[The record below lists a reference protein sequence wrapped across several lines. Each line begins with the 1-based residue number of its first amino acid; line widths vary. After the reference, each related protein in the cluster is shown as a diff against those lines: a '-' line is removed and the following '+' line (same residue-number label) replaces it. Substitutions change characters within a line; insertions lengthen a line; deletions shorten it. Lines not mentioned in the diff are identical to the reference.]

1 MALLYFLYLAIV
13 CWLRPVPQ
21 ARRAVITGF
30 SAVVLAVIVG
40 VARYA
45 PTFARDWA
53 PFLYVSIAYY
63 LTGRLFIAPSATL
76 EAWLLRWDHR
86 WLGDPTTRFARW
98 PWWLVAWLDIIYM
111 LCAPLLPGG
120 FALLALTGHS
130 SQANRYWTMVLAADM
145 GAFAPLSVF
154 QTRPPWQIE
163 RPAVLAASRVHQL
176 ASYVVKNATT
186 GVNTFPSGHVA
197 VTIAVAF
204 GVISTLPLVGAGLFL
219 CAASIAVACVV
230 GRYHYT
236 VDVLAGAALG
246 LAVCALAAAFG
257 A

>member
-1 MALLYFLYLAIV
+1 M
-13 CWLRPVPQ
+13 PQ
-21 ARRAVITGF
+21 ARRALLTGA
-30 SAVVLAVIVG
+30 SLVLVAVIWA
-40 VARYA
+40 VAKTA
-45 PTFARDWA
+45 PPFVRDWA
-53 PFLYVSIAYY
+53 PFLYVSVAYY
-63 LTGRLFIAPSATL
+63 LSGLLFIAPSPRL
-76 EAWLLRWDHR
+76 EAWLLKWDHR
-86 WLGDPTTRFARW
+86 WLGDPTTRFSRW
-98 PWWLVAWLDIIYM
+98 PSWLVAWLDIIYM

-120 FALLALTGHS
+120 FLLLVLTGHS

-197 VTIAVAF
+197 VTLAVAF
-204 GVISTLPLVGAGLFL
+204 GVMSALPIAGGVLLL
-219 CAASIAVACVV
+219 CALSISVACVV

-236 VDVLAGAALG
+236 VDVLAGAVLG
-246 LAVCALAAAFG
+246 FGVCALVAAFG

>member
-1 MALLYFLYLAIV
+1 
-13 CWLRPVPQ
+13 VPQ
-21 ARRAVITGF
+21 ARRALIT
-30 SAVVLAVIVG
+30 SISLVLVAVIWG
-40 VARYA
+40 IARTA
-45 PTFARDWA
+45 PPFVRDWA
-53 PFLYVSIAYY
+53 PFLYVSVAYY
-63 LTGRLFIAPSATL
+63 LTAHLFIAPSARL
-76 EAWLLRWDHR
+76 EAWLLKWDHR

-98 PWWLVAWLDIIYM
+98 PWWFVAWLDIIYM
-111 LCAPLLPGG
+111 LCAPILPGG
-120 FALLALTGHS
+120 FLLLVLTGHS

-163 RPAVLAASRVHQL
+163 RPAVLPASRVHRL

-186 GVNTFPSGHVA
+186 GVITFPSCHVA

-204 GVISTLPLVGAGLFL
+204 GVMSTLPLAGIALLL
-219 CAASIAVACVV
+219 CALSISVACVV

-246 LAVCALAAAFG
+246 LGVCALIAAFG

>member
-1 MALLYFLYLAIV
+1 
-13 CWLRPVPQ
+13 VPQ
-21 ARRAVITGF
+21 ARRALITGV
-30 SAVVLAVIVG
+30 SAAVLAVIVG

-45 PTFARDWA
+45 PGFARDWA
-53 PFLYVSIAYY
+53 PFLYVSVAYY
-63 LTGRLFIAPSATL
+63 LSGHLFIAPSARL
-76 EAWLLRWDHR
+76 EAWLLEWDHR
-86 WLGDPTTRFARW
+86 WLGDPPTRFARW

-120 FALLALTGHS
+120 FAILALTGHS

-163 RPAVLAASRVHQL
+163 RPAVLAASRVHRL

-197 VTIAVAF
+197 VTLAVAF
-204 GVISTLPLVGAGLFL
+204 GVISTLPIVGVALLL

>member
-1 MALLYFLYLAIV
+1 M
-13 CWLRPVPQ
+13 
-21 ARRAVITGF
+21 ARRGLITSISLVLVAVIW
-30 SAVVLAVIVG
+30 AVAKN
-40 VARYA
+40 A
-45 PTFARDWA
+45 PSFARDWA
-53 PFLYVSIAYY
+53 PFLYVSVAYY
-63 LTGRLFIAPSATL
+63 LTGHLFIAPSPHL
-76 EAWLLRWDHR
+76 ESWLLKWDHR

-98 PWWLVAWLDIIYM
+98 PWWLVAWLDFIYV

-120 FALLALTGHS
+120 FAILALTGHS

-145 GAFAPLSVF
+145 GAFAPLIVF

-163 RPAVLAASRVHQL
+163 RPAVLPASRMHQL

-197 VTIAVAF
+197 VTLAVAF
-204 GVISTLPLVGAGLFL
+204 GVITTLPAAGVVLLL
-219 CAASIAVACVV
+219 CAVSIAVACVV

-246 LAVCALAAAFG
+246 LGVCALAAVFG

>member
-1 MALLYFLYLAIV
+1 
-13 CWLRPVPQ
+13 VPQ
-21 ARRAVITGF
+21 ARRALITTV
-30 SAVVLAVIVG
+30 SAVVLAVVVG

-45 PTFARDWA
+45 PAFARDWA

-63 LTGRLFIAPSATL
+63 LTGHLFIRPSEHL
-76 EAWLLRWDHR
+76 EAWLFKWDHR
-86 WLGDPTTRFARW
+86 WLGDPTTRFAGW

-163 RPAVLAASRVHQL
+163 RPAVLPASRVHRL
-176 ASYVVKNATT
+176 ASYMVKNATT

-197 VTIAVAF
+197 VTLAVAF
-204 GVISTLPLVGAGLFL
+204 GVMPTLPLAGAALL
-219 CAASIAVACVV
+219 VCAASIAVACVV

-236 VDVLAGAALG
+236 VDVLAGGALG
-246 LAVCALAAAFG
+246 LAVCAVTAAFG